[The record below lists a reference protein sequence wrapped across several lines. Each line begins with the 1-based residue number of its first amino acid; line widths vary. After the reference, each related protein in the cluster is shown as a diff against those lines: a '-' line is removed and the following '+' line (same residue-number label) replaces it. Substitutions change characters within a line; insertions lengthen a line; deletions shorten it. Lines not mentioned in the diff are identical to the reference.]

1 MKRLVASVVVLS
13 AVASSFGAA
22 SAELDLVLKSE
33 KSVLWQTARSS
44 TLEVP
49 IGWPGDAASAEL
61 LVVSG
66 GVTNAVPVE
75 SPETTSVQLAVVKPV
90 ADGDEAVLDLTL
102 RYLTSSGS
110 ELKME
115 RRTARIAVVRGVDGE
130 TAATYRGSDPSAA
143 GFGNFDKAKRAVLP
157 LPPFGAEGAAP
168 ATIAIDGGEP
178 VDLSDAGF
186 WQEWRGFGSGA
197 HRLVLKDAD
206 GETLFDREVYC
217 VPKGMILIFK

>member
-13 AVASSFGAA
+13 AVASSFGAV

-33 KSVLWQTARSS
+33 KSVLWQTARAS

-66 GVTNAVPVE
+66 GVTNAVPVA

-102 RYLTSSGS
+102 RFLTSSGS

-130 TAATYRGSDPSAA
+130 TAAT
-143 GFGNFDKAKRAVLP
+143 
-157 LPPFGAEGAAP
+157 
-168 ATIAIDGGEP
+168 
-178 VDLSDAGF
+178 
-186 WQEWRGFGSGA
+186 
-197 HRLVLKDAD
+197 
-206 GETLFDREVYC
+206 
-217 VPKGMILIFK
+217 